1 MRIHI
6 FLHLALTIS
15 RMSSPYDQEQ
25 TVSLQPF
32 GKKGTVCLTMQ
43 AFCNMNM
50 MDKKNLL
57 NLDQDLQDPEDP
69 NTVLL
74 ADVIHW
80 DLP

>member
-6 FLHLALTIS
+6 FLHLALPIS
-15 RMSSPYDQEQ
+15 RMSCLYDQEQ

-32 GKKGTVCLTMQ
+32 GKKGTVCLTTQ
-43 AFCNMNM
+43 AFCDM
-50 MDKKNLL
+50 MYKKDLL